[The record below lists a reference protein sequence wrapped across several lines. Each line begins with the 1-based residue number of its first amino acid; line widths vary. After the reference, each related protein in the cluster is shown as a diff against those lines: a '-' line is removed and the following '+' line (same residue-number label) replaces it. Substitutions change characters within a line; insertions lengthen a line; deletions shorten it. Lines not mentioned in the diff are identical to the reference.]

1 MEAYAVLFEVGCKM
15 QQEKTQFINEI
26 TAGVEVRDLFLV
38 TAAQRLQTKTGQ
50 PYWRIELKDRS
61 GVIEGKVWAP
71 ASESFEILPPGSI
84 VEILGKA
91 GLYRERLEITVERLR
106 VLSDE
111 NLAGLDL
118 TLFLEG
124 SARRPEDLLAELI
137 NLCKRT
143 FTHKP
148 WRRAVV
154 SFLENGEVGGRL
166 LAAPAAKGVHH
177 AYAGGLLEHTLS
189 VATLCLLLAD
199 HYPELDRQI
208 LLAGAVCH
216 DLGKAWELSGG
227 LAPDYTDEGR
237 LVGHINLILE
247 IMEPYLRKS
256 GLEPHLLMHFKHMIL
271 SHHGELAFGSPKVP
285 QTAEALALHY
295 ADNLDAKLAQC
306 REALREV
313 PLGRT
318 GWSAYQKT
326 LERFLYRAE
335 VTPDAPDKSGAAAA
349 KRETAKDDQCSLL
362 SKA

>member
-1 MEAYAVLFEVGCKM
+1 M
-15 QQEKTQFINEI
+15 QQEKTQFINELS
-26 TAGVEVRDLFLV
+26 AGAEVRDLFLV
-38 TAAQRLQTKTGQ
+38 TAAQRLQTKNGQ
-50 PYWRIELKDRS
+50 PYWRLELKDRS
-61 GVIEGKVWAP
+61 GVIEAKVWAP
-71 ASESFEILPPGSI
+71 ASETFEALPPGSI

-91 GLYRERLEITVERLR
+91 GLYRERVEITIERLR

-111 NLAGLDL
+111 ELSGLEL
-118 TLFLEG
+118 SLFLEG
-124 SARRPEDLLAELI
+124 SALRPEDLLAELI

-143 FTHKP
+143 FAHKP
-148 WRRAVV
+148 WRRCVV
-154 SFLENGEVGGRL
+154 SFLENEEISARL
-166 LAAPAAKGVHH
+166 LVAPAAKGVHH

-189 VATLCLLLAD
+189 VAVLCLAIAE

-237 LVGHINLILE
+237 LVGHINIILE
-247 IMEPYLRKS
+247 VMEPYLRKS
-256 GLEPHLLMHFKHMIL
+256 GLEPHLVTHFKHMIL

-313 PLGRT
+313 PAGET

-326 LERFLYRAE
+326 LERFLYRAGA
-335 VTPDAPDKSGAAAA
+335 TPGVPDKSGPAAA
-349 KRETAKDDQCSLL
+349 KRDVAKDDQCSLL